1 MSVASLPA
9 DTMNTFEIPS
19 SGLRLAHAPA
29 DKAVAA
35 PHPGPVLRLHLVQ
48 EETREI
54 IHFLKS
60 GRPVQLQTG
69 RQPAIQYGDHK
80 LKLQNAPDTFPS
92 EIYLRP
98 KGAGDMLYFAGKLS
112 HTLEIQQARQD
123 TAKADDAL
131 AALQSSL
138 KSLKEEKAMN
148 ETSFVNSREDM
159 KMVGKD
165 RRASPLLGGRKD
177 LLHPRS
183 IPGSPYPNAINS
195 PRAGLTSAPLM
206 PNSSKDKI
214 RIEAIKIPMI
224 HLLAMRPMT
233 AKEVADSLRA
243 PKDDVDRLLEKHA
256 PTTTASGKKELR
268 DRSYRDLDVWK
279 FPYPKDED
287 RQAAI
292 DRAISAFDRMRV
304 DQSDVVWQ
312 LLLPKK
318 ERGKGKV
325 LSKLRIDNQPA
336 KPRPKAADKSE
347 TSDAEPKTARK
358 GPEKRKAEG
367 ENDGPQKKAKP
378 STTAV
383 KKKQEAK
390 ASRGPAADSKVKSSE
405 KIEDSD
411 EEASLVPV
419 APAKKAPSPAK
430 KAPSPAKKAPSPAKK
445 SQVQSGSAPA
455 SPSVNQ
461 RKASPAARKPQ
472 HKTALSTSSSS
483 GDNSDTHAMRH
494 SRNQPAIELG
504 SAKQSPRPR
513 NGSSPQKPSPLGSSP
528 PTNSTDTD
536 SSSTD
541 KAASQSSA
549 PTSPPSSTDIPIAK
563 QKSRYS
569 PINTNSQ
576 RDVSRGRSAVK
587 RVAEEAESS
596 RPPKKQ
602 QMNGI
607 HSSKV
612 DKPPLK
618 RKISDSGQSSG
629 SDKTGPGRQV
639 VMDEA
644 KRFQRYYKK
653 YKDAYDKL
661 SKEPEKERDD
671 KEVDD
676 LIRMHKRLSEMK
688 SDIWDNWNKIE
699 KASA

>member
-1 MSVASLPA
+1 
-9 DTMNTFEIPS
+9 
-19 SGLRLAHAPA
+19 
-29 DKAVAA
+29 
-35 PHPGPVLRLHLVQ
+35 
-48 EETREI
+48 
-54 IHFLKS
+54 
-60 GRPVQLQTG
+60 
-69 RQPAIQYGDHK
+69 
-80 LKLQNAPDTFPS
+80 
-92 EIYLRP
+92 
-98 KGAGDMLYFAGKLS
+98 MLYFAGKLS
-112 HTLEIQQARQD
+112 HTLEVQQARQD

-138 KSLKEEKAMN
+138 KSLKEEKALN
-148 ETSFVNSREDM
+148 ETSFVSTREDM

-165 RRASPLLGGRKD
+165 RRPSPLLGGRKD

-183 IPGSPYPNAINS
+183 IPGSPYLNGTNS
-195 PRAGLTSAPLM
+195 PRAGLTSAPSVPSV

-214 RIEAIKIPMI
+214 RLEAIKIAMI
-224 HLLAMRPMT
+224 HLLAIQPMT
-233 AKEVADSLRA
+233 AKEVADTLRA
-243 PKDDVDRLLEKHA
+243 PKEDVDRLLEKHA
-256 PTTTASGKKELR
+256 PTTNANGKKELR

-304 DQSDVVWQ
+304 DQNDAVWQ

-336 KPRPKAADKSE
+336 KPKPKPIDKSE
-347 TSDAEPKTARK
+347 TSDAEPKPVKK

-367 ENDGPQKKAKP
+367 GNDGPQKKAKP
-378 STTAV
+378 SSAAV
-383 KKKQEAK
+383 TKKKETK
-390 ASRGPAADSKVKSSE
+390 PSRGPAADSRVKSSE

-419 APAKKAPSPAK
+419 APAKKALSPVK
-430 KAPSPAKKAPSPAKK
+430 KPV
-445 SQVQSGSAPA
+445 VQPGSAPA
-455 SPSVNQ
+455 SPSATQ
-461 RKASPAARKPQ
+461 RTASPTVRKQQ
-472 HKTALSTSSSS
+472 HKSALSTSSSS
-483 GDNSDTHAMRH
+483 GDNSDTHAAMKHPRKPP
-494 SRNQPAIELG
+494 PAELA
-504 SAKQSPRPR
+504 SAKQPSRPR
-513 NGSSPQKPSPLGSSP
+513 HGSSPQKPSPLGSSP

-536 SSSTD
+536 SPGTD

-563 QKSRYS
+563 QKSKYS
-569 PINTNSQ
+569 PVNTNNQ

-587 RVAEEAESS
+587 RVAEEVENS
-596 RPPKKQ
+596 RPAKKQ
-602 QMNGI
+602 QVNGV
-607 HSSKV
+607 HNNKV

-629 SDKTGPGRQV
+629 SDKTGPDRQG
-639 VMDEA
+639 VMEDA
-644 KRFQRYYKK
+644 RRFQRYYKK

-661 SKEPEKERDD
+661 SKEPEEERDN

-676 LIRMHKRLSEMK
+676 LIRMHKRLTEMK
-688 SDIWDNWNKIE
+688 SEIWDNWNKIE